1 MRAAVFMRAL
11 ADVIDA
17 LDGKKGKTEKPDFQ
31 QNPVP
36 MTPQQQAL
44 ELQKAELGKN
54 SPAIDKLLADEEI
67 GAEDENLPK
76 NIGNDTDARQ
86 MAKENI
92 PLSFLGK
99 KDEEDENK

>member
-1 MRAAVFMRAL
+1 MRAAEFMRAL

-44 ELQKAELGKN
+44 EFYIRN
-54 SPAIDKLLADEEI
+54 NTLLTEHYKYKR
-67 GAEDENLPK
+67 GV
-76 NIGNDTDARQ
+76 
-86 MAKENI
+86 I
-92 PLSFLGK
+92 PLFFHYDLGNLK
-99 KDEEDENK
+99 TVRLACSAIFAP